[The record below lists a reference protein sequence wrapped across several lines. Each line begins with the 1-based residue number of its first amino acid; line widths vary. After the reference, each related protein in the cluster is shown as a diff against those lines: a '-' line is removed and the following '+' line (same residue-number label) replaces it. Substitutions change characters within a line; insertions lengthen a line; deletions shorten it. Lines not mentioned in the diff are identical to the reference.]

1 MFLSDAELAEICAP
15 LKSAAAQ
22 KRFLRSLGLVVNEKP
37 NGKPLVVRSHAEW
50 VLSGKPPGHVQSSQP
65 VPLTGD
71 KAAVLALWGKSDP
84 RTQPNV
90 DGMLKHLSERKGN
103 RKKKIEGA

>member
-15 LKSAAAQ
+15 LKSSAAQ

-50 VLSGKPPGHVQSSQP
+50 VLSGRIGPAVPP
-65 VPLTGD
+65 
-71 KAAVLALWGKSDP
+71 AFDP
-84 RTQPNV
+84 RTQP
-90 DGMLKHLSERKGN
+90 DREALLKVLSERKGY
-103 RKKKIEGA
+103 RKKQIE